1 MSTQTRNRQ
10 TEEAMSEALT
20 SGGGAGRTSISDNV
34 IAAIAGNAAQS
45 VEGVVRIGSGN
56 IMRAITGN
64 VGSGQRARGS
74 GIEVEAG
81 QKEAIF
87 DINLTVR
94 YGRPI
99 PDIVRNVREAI
110 SKAIEE
116 HVGLK
121 VKEINV
127 EIASIEFEEEE
138 RNRVE

>member
-1 MSTQTRNRQ
+1 MTTQTRNQ
-10 TEEAMSEALT
+10 QSDATEVTEN
-20 SGGGAGRTSISDNV
+20 GGAGKTAISDAV

-45 VEGVVRIGSGN
+45 VDGVIRIGSGN

-87 DINLTVR
+87 DINLTVE

-99 PDIVRNVREAI
+99 PEIVRNVREAI
-110 SKAIEE
+110 STAIEE
-116 HVGLK
+116 QVGLK

-127 EIASIEFEEEE
+127 EISSIEFAEQT

>member
-1 MSTQTRNRQ
+1 MTTQTRRAE
-10 TEEAMSEALT
+10 TETATETM
-20 SGGGAGRTSISDNV
+20 GNGGAGRTAISDTV

-45 VEGVVRIGSGN
+45 VEGVVRVGSGN

-64 VGSGQRARGS
+64 VGSGQRSRGT
-74 GIEVEAG
+74 GIGVEAG

-87 DINLTVR
+87 DINLTVE

-99 PDIVRNVREAI
+99 PDIVRNVREAVT
-110 SKAIEE
+110 KAIEE
-116 HVGLK
+116 QVGLR

-127 EIASIEFEEEE
+127 EVASIEFAEQT